1 MPPKTREYYL
11 TTSSRRDFTWLF
23 FRLPA
28 RPHPPRKKA
37 EPTPPYRVSKPR
49 RGRMPSV
56 KAGQSQALI
65 MAPANVKA
73 VAHAA
78 RPKSEPARPRRTSSK
93 KASSKNAG
101 PWSEWSDWYVSDD
114 RSFFWRARQSQ
125 DSKLDQKTSP
135 VTMSH
140 ELTRSCQKP
149 GTTSSHQ
156 AAKNLTNLKN
166 PSSSKTVSETP
177 QLQPQSPTT
186 SSFDHS
192 LHLQQIHHPPA
203 PTLAKLET

>member
-28 RPHPPRKKA
+28 RPQPPRKKA

-49 RGRMPSV
+49 RGRIPSV
-56 KAGQSQALI
+56 KAGQSQALTV
-65 MAPANVKA
+65 MAPTNVRA

-78 RPKSEPARPRRTSSK
+78 RPKSEPARPKKTSSK
-93 KASSKNAG
+93 KVPSKNAG

-125 DSKLDQKTSP
+125 DGTLRLPCDRVSCGSD
-135 VTMSH
+135 V
-140 ELTRSCQKP
+140 LTCFCQKR
-149 GTTSSHQ
+149 GITSLHQ
-156 AAKNLTNLKN
+156 AIKNLKN
-166 PSSSKTVSETP
+166 PKNFSNSKTAH
-177 QLQPQSPTT
+177 QPHPTT
-186 SSFDHS
+186 TRLVDHS

-203 PTLAKLET
+203 PILVDLKT